1 MHISIMLVFCSL
13 VSLVRNSVVLAV
25 YLLFSVT
32 CFFTVHEHYPVEE
45 TGIQPLGAY
54 RHPDMG
60 KVLHVPC
67 VRCHAG
73 RGMDGCVMPS
83 DIVSQQ
89 GIEFIDAGDPGRVQ
103 GIEEAGTEC
112 PEIALHFSLVM

>member
-1 MHISIMLVFCSL
+1 MPLTLLLEWMAKLEDMSSL
-13 VSLVRNSVVLAV
+13 
-25 YLLFSVT
+25 
-32 CFFTVHEHYPVEE
+32 EGPK
-45 TGIQPLGAY
+45 AY
-54 RHPDMG
+54 SQG
-60 KVLHVPC
+60 YV
-67 VRCHAG
+67 
-73 RGMDGCVMPS
+73 DGCVMPS